1 MSADLIC
8 VGNELLTG
16 LTENSNSGF
25 LSRRLWSMGISV
37 RETTVVADNDE
48 AIRNVLERSLNKSD
62 LVIITGGLGPT
73 DDDLTREVV
82 AAILNRP
89 LRLNSFWL
97 NKMEDLFKSR
107 GYAMPENN
115 RKQAMVIEGSLML
128 ENKRGTAPGAF
139 IECVDKAIVLLP
151 GPPHEMQLMF
161 DEKVVP
167 LLTGN
172 KDISDSYV
180 KTLKCIGI
188 GESALEELVKTA
200 GRWELPPISYIAKG
214 FEVDLQIKGYG
225 HKVQAQSLI
234 SEAER
239 RLRHLLKDYIFGSDD
254 DTLAGVVA
262 EMLMSKGSTLALAES
277 CSGGLLSDII
287 TDIPGSSAFYRGGIV
302 AYSTYA
308 KANLLGIDNAL
319 LAREGDVSDAV
330 AKAMARAVK
339 EIFRANFGLGITGIA
354 GPISDSS
361 NSPVGL
367 VYIACSCDDNIIAKK
382 LNLVGDRRAIKER
395 SVQATLDLLRKFLIK
410 LA

>member
-1 MSADLIC
+1 MPADLIC

-25 LSRRLWSMGISV
+25 LSRILWSMGISV
-37 RETTVVADNDE
+37 RETTVVADNEE
-48 AIRNVLERSLNKSD
+48 AIRNVLERSLSKSD

-73 DDDLTREVV
+73 DDDLTREAV

-89 LRLNSFWL
+89 LTLNSSWL

-107 GYAMPENN
+107 GYVMPENN
-115 RKQAMVIEGSLML
+115 RKQAMVIEGSIML

-139 IECVDKAIVLLP
+139 IKFGDKAIVLLP

-172 KDISDSYV
+172 KDISVSYV

-188 GESALEELVKTA
+188 GESALEELVKTI
-200 GRWELPPISYIAKG
+200 GQWELPPISYIAKG

-225 HKVQAQSLI
+225 DKVQAQSVI
-234 SEAER
+234 SEAEKL
-239 RLRHLLKDYIFGSDD
+239 LRHLLKDYIFGSDD

-262 EMLMSKGSTLALAES
+262 EMIRSRGSTLALAES
-277 CSGGLLSDII
+277 CSGGLLSDVI
-287 TDIPGSSAFYRGGIV
+287 TDIPGSSEFYRGGIV

-308 KANLLGIDNAL
+308 KANLLNINSAL
-319 LAREGDVSDAV
+319 LAQEGDVSEAV
-330 AKAMARAVK
+330 AKAMAKAAR
-339 EIFRANFGLGITGIA
+339 EILRTDFGLGITGIA
-354 GPISDSS
+354 GPLSDSS
-361 NSPVGL
+361 HSPVGL
-367 VYIACSCDDNIIAKK
+367 VYIACSCDDKIIARK
-382 LNLVGDRRAIKER
+382 LNLVGDRRVIKER
-395 SVQATLDLLRKFLIK
+395 SVQAALDLLRNLLSK
-410 LA
+410 

>member
-1 MSADLIC
+1 MPADIIC

-37 RETTVVADNDE
+37 RETTIVVDNEE
-48 AIRNVLERSLNKSD
+48 AIRDVLERSLSKSD

-73 DDDLTREVV
+73 DDDLTREAV

-89 LRLNSFWL
+89 LVLNRFWL

-107 GYAMPENN
+107 NYVMPENN
-115 RKQAMVIEGSLML
+115 RKQAMVIEGSIML

-139 IECVDKAIVLLP
+139 IEYGDKAIVLLP

-167 LLTGN
+167 LLADI
-172 KDISDSYV
+172 KDISLSYV

-200 GRWELPPISYIAKG
+200 GKWELPPISYIAKG

-225 HKVQAQSLI
+225 HKAQAESVI
-234 SEAER
+234 SEAEK

-262 EMLMSKGSTLALAES
+262 EMLKSKGSTLALAES

-308 KANLLGIDNAL
+308 KANLLGIDNTL
-319 LAREGDVSDAV
+319 LAQEGDVSESA
-330 AKAMARAVK
+330 AKAMAKAAKDILRAD
-339 EIFRANFGLGITGIA
+339 FGLGITGIA
-354 GPISDSS
+354 GPLSDNSG
-361 NSPVGL
+361 SPVGL
-367 VYIACSCDDNIIAKK
+367 VYIACSCDDEIIARK

-395 SVQATLDLLRKFLIK
+395 SAQAALDLLRNLLVKQ
-410 LA
+410 A

>member
-1 MSADLIC
+1 MPADLIC
-8 VGNELLTG
+8 VGIELLTG
-16 LTENSNSGF
+16 LTDNSNSVF

-37 RETTVVADNDE
+37 RETTVVADNEE
-48 AIRNVLERSLNKSD
+48 AIRNVLERSLSKSD

-73 DDDLTREVV
+73 DDDLTREAV

-89 LRLNSFWL
+89 LTLNSSWL

-107 GYAMPENN
+107 GYVMPENN
-115 RKQAMVIEGSLML
+115 RKQAMVIESSIML

-139 IECVDKAIVLLP
+139 IKFGDQAIVLLP

-172 KDISDSYV
+172 KDISVSYV

-188 GESALEELVKTA
+188 GESALEELVKTS
-200 GRWELPPISYIAKG
+200 GQWELPPISYIAKG

-225 HKVQAQSLI
+225 DKVQAQSVI
-234 SEAER
+234 SEAEKL
-239 RLRHLLKDYIFGSDD
+239 LRHLLKDYIFGSDD

-262 EMLMSKGSTLALAES
+262 EMLRSRGSTLALAES
-277 CSGGLLSDII
+277 CSGGLLSDVI
-287 TDIPGSSAFYRGGIV
+287 TDIPGSSEFYRGGIV

-308 KANLLGIDNAL
+308 KANLLNIDSAL
-319 LAREGDVSDAV
+319 LALEGDVSEAV
-330 AKAMARAVK
+330 AKAMAKAAR
-339 EIFRANFGLGITGIA
+339 EILRTDFGLGITGIA
-354 GPISDSS
+354 GPLSDSS

-367 VYIACSCDDNIIAKK
+367 VYIACSCDDKIIARK
-382 LNLVGDRRAIKER
+382 LNLVGDRRVIKER
-395 SVQATLDLLRKFLIK
+395 SVQAALDLLRNLLIK
-410 LA
+410 